1 MTGKQIRMERIF
13 NRNTRKTV
21 IVPMDHGVT
30 VGLINGLTDMRKAV
44 NAVAK
49 GGANAV
55 VLHKGIVPICHR
67 RRGKDVGLIV
77 HLSGSTTL
85 SPNPNSKTLVCAVE
99 DAIKLGADAVSI
111 QVNVGN
117 DNEGWMLRD
126 LGETAS
132 IAAEWGYPLLAM
144 MYPRAEKVKDEYDPE
159 AIMHVARLGVEL
171 GADIVKC
178 SYTGNPETFRK
189 VVEGCSPVPV
199 VIAGGP
205 KMSSDLDLV
214 KMVRGA
220 MDAGAAG
227 ISIGRNV
234 FQHKNP
240 QLITSVLSR
249 IVHRGCTV
257 EAAME
262 YLGKDDEP
270 REAETWS
277 AAQLSCR
284 SRG

>member
-1 MTGKQIRMERIF
+1 MTGKQIRLERIF
-13 NRNTRKTV
+13 NRNTKKTV

-30 VGLINGLTDMRKAV
+30 VGLIDGLTDMKKAV
-44 NAVAK
+44 KDVAK

-67 RRGKDVGLIV
+67 RGGKDVGLIV

-85 SPNPNSKTLVCAVE
+85 SPNPNSKTLICTVE
-99 DAIKLGADAVSI
+99 DAIRLGADAVSI

-117 DNEGWMLRD
+117 DNEGRMLED
-126 LGETAS
+126 LGRTTS
-132 IAAEWGYPLLAM
+132 IATKWGYPLLAM
-144 MYPRAEKVKDEYDPE
+144 MYPRAEKVKDEYNAE
-159 AIMHVARLGVEL
+159 AVMHVARLGVEL

-178 SYTGNPETFRK
+178 SYTGDPETFRK

-205 KMSSDLDLV
+205 KMDSDLALV
-214 KMVRGA
+214 RMVRGA

-227 ISIGRNV
+227 ISIGRNI

-240 QLITSVLSR
+240 QLIT
-249 IVHRGCTV
+249 
-257 EAAME
+257 
-262 YLGKDDEP
+262 
-270 REAETWS
+270 ET
-277 AAQLSCR
+277 LSCMVHDLWSVEKAMDYLSGR
-284 SRG
+284 IKMDNAA